1 MGVNLGAEIRIPK
14 SMNIKRNIIFTLESR
29 KKDGVL
35 IVENVP
41 IRMRG
46 NFASKR
52 IEFTTGY
59 RIDAEKWDTDKQ
71 RVRNGCTN
79 KLKQSASEINDS
91 LLGYYT
97 EVQEIFKKFEV
108 EEIMPTPEQI
118 KEAFNALHKPIEE
131 VKPRKSTPNAFYK
144 VFDEF
149 VRDCGRQND
158 WTDSTYEKFAAVKNH
173 LMSFRDGLT
182 FDFFDEKGLNDYVT
196 YLRDVKEMRNS
207 TIGKQLSFLKWF
219 LRWAFKKGL
228 HQNNAYDSYKP
239 KLKSTQKKIIFLTWE
254 ELNKLREFEIPAAK
268 QALDRVRDVFLFQC
282 FTGLR
287 YSDVFNLRRSDIKGD
302 YIEVTTVKTSD
313 SLIIELNK
321 HSKAILD
328 KYKDVSFED
337 DKVLPVITNQKMN
350 DYLKEL
356 AELAGIDE
364 PVRQT
369 YYRGNE
375 RIDEVTPK
383 YALLGTHAGRR
394 TFICNAL
401 ALGIPPQVVM
411 KWTGHSDYKAMKP
424 YIDIADDIKA
434 NAMSKFNQL

>member
-1 MGVNLGAEIRIPK
+1 
-14 SMNIKRNIIFTLESR
+14 MNIKRNIIFTLESR

-41 IRMRG
+41 IRMRV

-59 RIDAEKWDTDKQ
+59 RIDAAKWDADKQ
-71 RVRNGCTN
+71 RVKNGCSN
-79 KLKQSASEINDS
+79 KLKQAASEINVS

-97 EVQEIFKKFEV
+97 EIQDIFKKFEV
-108 EEIMPTPEQI
+108 EEIMPTQEQI

-131 VKPRKSTPNAFYK
+131 EVKQRKSTPNAFYK

-149 VRDCGRQND
+149 VRDCGRKND

-173 LMSFRDGLT
+173 LMNFRDGLT

-302 YIEVTTVKTSD
+302 HIEVTTVKTSD
-313 SLIIELNK
+313 SLIIELNN

-328 KYKDVSFED
+328 KYKDVAFED

-383 YALLGTHAGRR
+383 
-394 TFICNAL
+394 ICL
-401 ALGIPPQVVM
+401 A
-411 KWTGHSDYKAMKP
+411 WNTRWS
-424 YIDIADDIKA
+424 
-434 NAMSKFNQL
+434 

>member
-1 MGVNLGAEIRIPK
+1 
-14 SMNIKRNIIFTLESR
+14 MNIKRNIIFTLESR

-41 IRMRG
+41 IRMRV

-173 LMSFRDGLT
+173 LMNFRDGLT

-219 LRWAFKKGL
+219 LRWAFKKGVHL
-228 HQNNAYDSYKP
+228 NNAYDSYKP